1 MEGLTFGVFGTDKA
15 AKENYE
21 NSVAK
26 KSEAEGFAVF
36 HRTEG
41 GKHYSL
47 LDTADFPERIQGYAK
62 IASIV
67 DHAMYFYPSG
77 QLTAGDG
84 ELAVLLD
91 SMALAGTTV
100 VGADQGP
107 QSLTSAFKGTVLA
120 GYPAESRLAGSSAV
134 DFFRVRRRDGL
145 PDSGALVY
153 VDRAFTVKGVGTVV
167 LGFVLS
173 GSIAVHDKLRPI
185 PGPEGLRPEVK
196 GIQVNDQDF
205 DSVGVGMRVG
215 ISLRGVEAEALA
227 KSHWLDDGSLVT
239 SRSVPLEFRRSPFYK
254 QDVATRDLHLQ
265 VQGELVPSRF
275 SAKGNGLVAEVSYE
289 IPVWEGMRGAVVD
302 LNGKNLRVAGGASC
316 KF

>member
-1 MEGLTFGVFGTDKA
+1 MEGFTLGVFGTDKA

-26 KSEAEGFAVF
+26 KSEAEGIAVF

-41 GKHYSL
+41 GKRFTL
-47 LDTADFPERIQGYAK
+47 MDTADFPERIQGYAR

-67 DHAMYFYPSG
+67 DHAMFFYPSG
-77 QLTAGDG
+77 QSTSGDG

-100 VGADQGP
+100 VCADQGP
-107 QSLTSAFKGTVLA
+107 QSFTSAFNGTVIA
-120 GYPAESRLAGSSAV
+120 GYPAESRLVGSSAV
-134 DFFRVRRRDGL
+134 DFSRVRRRDGL

-205 DSVGVGMRVG
+205 DSVGVGVRVG
-215 ISLRGVEAEALA
+215 ISLRGAEADTLT

-239 SRSVPLEFRRSPFYK
+239 SRSVPLDFRKSPFYK
-254 QDVATRDLHLQ
+254 LEVAGRDLHLQ

-275 SAKGNGLVAEVSYE
+275 SAKGKGLVAEVPYE
-289 IPVWEGMRGAVVD
+289 IPVWDGMRGVVID